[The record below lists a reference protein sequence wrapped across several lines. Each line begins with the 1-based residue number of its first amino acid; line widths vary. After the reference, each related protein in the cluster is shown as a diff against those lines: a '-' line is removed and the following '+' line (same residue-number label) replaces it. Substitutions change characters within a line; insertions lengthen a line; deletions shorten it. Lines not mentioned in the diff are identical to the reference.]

1 MEKFNL
7 SEMKRG
13 WFIGN
18 FSPTLYKTNNIEVA
32 VKYYNAGDHEAE
44 HFHKIA
50 KEITVVIMGKI
61 KMKNMIYNEKDIVI
75 IEPGES
81 TDFTAITDAIT
92 TVVKIPGANNDK
104 YLKE

>member
-61 KMKNMIYNEKDIVI
+61 KMKTVLWILLLFLKLFIILILMIELV
-75 IEPGES
+75 ELLS
-81 TDFTAITDAIT
+81 LF
-92 TVVKIPGANNDK
+92 
-104 YLKE
+104 

>member
-1 MEKFNL
+1 MKKVNL
-7 SEMKRG
+7 SEMKKG
-13 WFIGN
+13 WFVGN
-18 FSPTLYKTNNIEVA
+18 FSPSLCKTNDVEVA
-32 VKYYNAGDHEAE
+32 VKYYNAGDYEAE

-61 KMKNMIYNEKDIVI
+61 KMKNMICNEKDIII

-81 TDFTAITDAIT
+81 TDFVAITDAIT

-104 YLKE
+104 YIKE